1 MKIDVKKLEMALAKS
16 GMNNSQV
23 AHRADITRNTLVNAK
38 KGKNVRPYVIGNI
51 AYALGVEIDE
61 IIEKDDE

>member
-1 MKIDVKKLEMALAKS
+1 MKIDVKKLEMALANA

-23 AHRADITRNTLVNAK
+23 ARQADITRCTLINAK

-51 AYALGVEIDE
+51 AKALGVEIDE